1 MVREVRS
8 LNRSER
14 ALSTSQFFRRTSS
27 VHIGHV
33 PKLRELFVALE
44 RASAAREQSI
54 YSVSRSLEQAADG
67 RRTLTIDQEIILNE
81 IQGLPGFERF
91 LVQKEFH
98 ELGAATHLGPW
109 SSSTQWRLTRLDGRR
124 RTRVAGRRAGQDSVG
139 SGRVERR

>member
-54 YSVSRSLEQAADG
+54 YSVSRSLEQAADR

-98 ELGAATHLGPW
+98 ELGAATHLRPVVLLNAVEIDPIGW
-109 SSSTQWRLTRLDGRR
+109 KTQNPSCREESWTRQRW
-124 RTRVAGRRAGQDSVG
+124 
-139 SGRVERR
+139 